1 MADGVDD
8 CGGVGLDGEF
18 AVSGQ
23 GTDGLM
29 LPIIPGFFSERP
41 LSHPP
46 LTFIYVCSLV
56 FIYLSGC
63 WVLGICSLSLFE
75 PPRFQGPGH
84 SDVRLQGATVTR
96 LPFE

>member
-23 GTDGLM
+23 GTNGLM

-63 WVLGICSLSLFE
+63 
-75 PPRFQGPGH
+75 
-84 SDVRLQGATVTR
+84 
-96 LPFE
+96 